1 MKGASEKGSVI
12 KKHHWESPLLSN
24 PWLDKGDFFTDSGCK
39 WLHSIF
45 ITSHDNFF
53 GIGVEAVPPPM
64 MPIFGY
70 KCHLPWKR
78 HFGQNSLKRFTVSI
92 PQSLSQTSFLSDA
105 IIDRLS
111 TPKEDKCR
119 VMTGTQL
126 KHYHPF
132 AWPLSVLM
140 SIMQISSE
148 LELFW
153 WEEICHLSYS
163 LTCVSAT
170 NSII

>member
-1 MKGASEKGSVI
+1 MEITTHIQISVKTLGASDCILFLFHRMTTFLESAW
-12 KKHHWESPLLSN
+12 KHSS
-24 PWLDKGDFFTDSGCK
+24 
-39 WLHSIF
+39 
-45 ITSHDNFF
+45 
-53 GIGVEAVPPPM
+53 PPM
-64 MPIFGY
+64 MPIFGTRVEMSPAF
-70 KCHLPWKR
+70 K
-78 HFGQNSLKRFTVSI
+78 T
-92 PQSLSQTSFLSDA
+92 SLSSKQFEEIHCEHSSISQLYRFLSDA

-148 LELFW
+148 LKLF
-153 WEEICHLSYS
+153 
-163 LTCVSAT
+163 
-170 NSII
+170 